1 MKYRFISEQ
10 RRFHRVEKMAR
21 ALGVSRAGHYEWLRG
36 HRSLRQSRDKE
47 LVERIKEVQKKVHS
61 RYGSPRISQELARA
75 GYQVGHNHVAR
86 LMREHDLGRRARRRY
101 RCTTKSDHN
110 LPVAKNLVNREF
122 RVEAANR
129 VWVSDIT
136 YVSTAQGWLY
146 LCVVIDLYSRKV
158 IGWAMSCRMKATLVV
173 QALIMALMRR
183 GWPREVIF
191 HSDRGCQYASEAVR
205 GRLTQYG
212 LTQSMS
218 RKGDCWDNAPSE
230 SFFSTLKTELCGSR
244 AFATRAE
251 AQAAIFEYIEIFY
264 NRVRLHSTIGYL
276 SPAEYEE
283 GSPQKAG

>member
-1 MKYRFISEQ
+1 M
-10 RRFHRVEKMAR
+10 
-21 ALGVSRAGHYEWLRG
+21 
-36 HRSLRQSRDKE
+36 
-47 LVERIKEVQKKVHS
+47 
-61 RYGSPRISQELARA
+61 
-75 GYQVGHNHVAR
+75 
-86 LMREHDLGRRARRRY
+86 
-101 RCTTKSDHN
+101 
-110 LPVAKNLVNREF
+110 NR
-122 RVEAANR
+122 
-129 VWVSDIT
+129 
-136 YVSTAQGWLY
+136 
-146 LCVVIDLYSRKV
+146 
-158 IGWAMSCRMKATLVV
+158 RMKATPVV

-191 HSDRGCQYASEAVR
+191 HSDRGSQYASEAVR